1 MNFSF
6 PIFATMLLRLSF
18 FLLFALIIELY
29 AYQAIR
35 TTFENKWIIRFY
47 TIFSLLTVLFLVISF
62 SRFDRTVGQNPSTL
76 MTIGL
81 LLLVYVP
88 KLLIGVF
95 MLFEDVFRLIFG
107 LINHF
112 TDSVESNS
120 FLPNRRKFISQMALA
135 IAFIPFSGLIY
146 GIFKG
151 RYNYKVIKT
160 PIYFDDL
167 PDEFDGFRIL
177 QISDLHCGSFDNK
190 EKIQY
195 GIDLIN
201 QQDFDI
207 LVFTGD
213 LVNTHAEEMDEWYD
227 VFSKIKQ
234 GKFGNYSILGNHDY
248 GEYIKWPSYEDKQR
262 NFEGIKSIHPK
273 IGWDLLLNE
282 NRIIKKGN
290 SEIALIGV
298 ENWGAKFQQKAD
310 LAKAIRGV
318 DKNAFKVVLTHDPSH
333 WDLVL
338 QNDPFNFHLTLCGHT
353 HGMQF
358 GIEIPG
364 WIKWSPVQYVYKH
377 WAGLYEKGKRYIYV
391 NRGFGYHAYPGRVGI
406 WPEISILELNKKH
419 IS

>member
-95 MLFEDVFRLIFG
+95 MLFEDVFRVIFG

-120 FLPNRRKFISQMALA
+120 FLPSRRKFISQMALA

-201 QQDFDI
+201 RQDFDI

-282 NRIIKKGN
+282 HRIIKKGN

-406 WPEISILELNKKH
+406 WPEITILELKKKQ

>member
-1 MNFSF
+1 MNLSL
-6 PIFATMLLRLSF
+6 PIFATMLLRLSI
-18 FLLFALIIELY
+18 FLLFALVIELY

-47 TIFSLLTVLFLVISF
+47 TVFSVLTVVFLVFSF

-95 MLFEDVFRLIFG
+95 MLFEDVFRVVFG
-107 LINHF
+107 LINYF
-112 TDSVESNS
+112 TDSAESNS
-120 FLPNRRKFISQMALA
+120 FLPSRRKFISQMALVV
-135 IAFIPFSGLIY
+135 AFIPFSGLIY

-167 PDEFDGFRIL
+167 PDEFDGFKIL

-195 GIDLIN
+195 GVDLIN

-248 GEYIKWPSYEDKQR
+248 GEYIKWPSYKDKQR

-282 NRIIKKGN
+282 HRIIKKGN

-338 QNDPFNFHLTLCGHT
+338 QNDPFNYHLTLCGHT

-406 WPEISILELNKKH
+406 WPEITILELKKKQ

>member
-29 AYQAIR
+29 TYQAIK
-35 TTFENKWIIRFY
+35 TTFENKWIIRIY

-234 GKFGNYSILGNHDY
+234 GKYGNYSILGNHDY

>member
-120 FLPNRRKFISQMALA
+120 FLPNRRKFISQMALI

-201 QQDFDI
+201 RQDFDI

>member
-29 AYQAIR
+29 TYQAIK
-35 TTFENKWIIRFY
+35 TTFENKWIIRIY

-201 QQDFDI
+201 RQDFDI

>member
-1 MNFSF
+1 
-6 PIFATMLLRLSF
+6 MLLRLAI
-18 FLLFALIIELY
+18 FLLFAIVIELY
-29 AYQAIR
+29 AYQAIK
-35 TTFENKWIIRFY
+35 TTFENKWIVRIY
-47 TIFSLLTVLFLVISF
+47 TIFSILTIIFLVVSF
-62 SRFDRTVGQNPSTL
+62 SKFDRTVGQNPSTL

-95 MLFEDVFRLIFG
+95 MLFEDIFRLVFG
-107 LINHF
+107 LIQHF
-112 TDSVESNS
+112 SNSSEATS
-120 FLPNRRKFISQMALA
+120 FLPERRKFISQAALA
-135 IAFIPFSGLIY
+135 FAFIPFSGLIY

-167 PDEFDGFRIL
+167 PDEFDGFKIL

-190 EKIQY
+190 DKIKY
-195 GIDLIN
+195 GVDLIN
-201 QQDFDI
+201 EQEYDM

-213 LVNTHAEEMDEWYD
+213 LVNTHAEEMDGWYEL
-227 VFSKIKQ
+227 FGNIKQ

-248 GEYIKWPSYEDKQR
+248 GEYIKWPTYEDKQK
-262 NFEGIKSIHPK
+262 NFEGIKNIHPK

-282 NRIIKKGN
+282 HRTIKKGN
-290 SEIALIGV
+290 SEITLIGV

-310 LAKAIRGV
+310 LAKAIKGV
-318 DKNAFKVVLTHDPSH
+318 DNEAFKVVLTHDPSH

-338 QNDPFNFHLTLCGHT
+338 QKDPFNYHLTLCGHT

-364 WIKWSPVQYVYKH
+364 WVKWSPVQYVYKH
-377 WAGLYEKGKRYIYV
+377 WAGLYQKEKRHIYV

-406 WPEISILELNKKH
+406 WPEISILELKKKH

>member
-6 PIFATMLLRLSF
+6 LIFATMLLRLSF

>member
-29 AYQAIR
+29 TYQAIK

-248 GEYIKWPSYEDKQR
+248 GEYIKWPSYEAKQR

>member
-29 AYQAIR
+29 TYQAIK
-35 TTFENKWIIRFY
+35 TTFENKWIIRIY

-227 VFSKIKQ
+227 IFSKIKQ

>member
-35 TTFENKWIIRFY
+35 ITFENKWIIRIY

-201 QQDFDI
+201 RQDFDI

>member
-29 AYQAIR
+29 TYQAIK
-35 TTFENKWIIRFY
+35 TTFENKWIIRIY

>member
-29 AYQAIR
+29 TYQAIK
-35 TTFENKWIIRFY
+35 TTFENKWIIRIY

-120 FLPNRRKFISQMALA
+120 FLPSRRKFISQMALA